1 MPLIVDL
8 MRPLPPAYMDTLKI
22 EHVSIVS
29 GREPM
34 QLVCRK
40 IHYAPAP
47 KK

>member
-8 MRPLPPAYMDTLKI
+8 LRPVPPAYMDTLKI
-22 EHVSIVS
+22 EHVHAVG
-29 GREPM
+29 GRTPY

>member
-8 MRPLPPAYMDTLKI
+8 MRPLPPAYMDTLKT

-29 GREPM
+29 GRGPM

-40 IHYAPAP
+40 IHYTPP